1 LVLFTDAAHKPWAL
15 TLFVFAAFALSG
27 LAQEFWNG
35 AAARRRLAG
44 GSTAGAL
51 VGVVSRNRRRYGG
64 YIIHAGIAVLLIGI
78 AASSSFQTNRNIDL
92 RPGQS
97 EVVDG
102 REVTYERPTVHV
114 TAEYLQFGAVLRIV
128 HDGKVSILQPTRRY
142 FRPTGGA
149 GGGTISSYFDGEAT
163 SEVGL
168 EAGAGNDFWT
178 AVQPDI
184 TAIQRRTRL
193 ADKGFE
199 SCVAGAPGTPPQCD
213 ALGAMMR
220 AAAANPSLEATA
232 LEQINKLQGL
242 AANRIAQSYL
252 SDNSAAT
259 FKVIVN
265 PLVTWM
271 WIGGLI
277 ALAGALIALWP
288 TRGRRR
294 GALVRT
300 EADAQKEAKYR
311 EIRDAELD
319 HAAGKLSDQDFA
331 LLDAELRREAVE
343 ILDRVEN
350 GNGAHVNGNGAAVNG
365 NDGAGE
371 GDEKPEKVPQG

>member
-1 LVLFTDAAHKPWAL
+1 VK
-15 TLFVFAAFALSG
+15 
-27 LAQEFWNG
+27 
-35 AAARRRLAG
+35 
-44 GSTAGAL
+44 
-51 VGVVSRNRRRYGG
+51 
-64 YIIHAGIAVLLIGI
+64 
-78 AASSSFQTNRNIDL
+78 
-92 RPGQS
+92 
-97 EVVDG
+97 
-102 REVTYERPTVHV
+102 
-114 TAEYLQFGAVLRIV
+114 
-128 HDGKVSILQPTRRY
+128 DGKASFVYPNRRY

-168 EAGAGNDFWT
+168 EAGLLNDFWI
-178 AVQPDI
+178 APQPDI

-242 AANRIAQSYL
+242 AANRIAHTYL
-252 SDNSAAT
+252 ADNSATT

-271 WIGGLI
+271 WIGALI
-277 ALAGALIALWP
+277 SLAGALIALWP
-288 TRGRRR
+288 TRGPRR
-294 GALVRT
+294 GAFVRT

-319 HAAGKLSDQDFA
+319 HAAGKLSDEDFA

-350 GNGAHVNGNGAAVNG
+350 GNGARVNGNGSAVNG
-365 NDGAGE
+365 NDGAVE
-371 GDEKPEKVPQG
+371 GDEKPEKIPQG